1 MKTSPHT
8 NMPLYAILGLVLSL
22 LIALGAAFYYTHQKN
37 SIVLEKS
44 NDLRTISSLKAEQ
57 IVSWHRERLAD
68 ASVLIGNPFFEQ
80 AIATLRDNKLIQN
93 QQEDFNLYFQLIKKK
108 YAYQDI
114 ILADTAG
121 NHILGTIPGEDFL
134 DSTTAS
140 QIQYAIQSEKS
151 WFTDVYYCP
160 AHQSLHYDIIVPV
173 TYNDQ
178 PEAFVIILRND
189 PDDFLLPLINA
200 WPIPRQTAEN
210 QIVKKAGNDAVFINQ
225 PQLGFEPER
234 ISRVPL
240 TDTLSPAVKA
250 VRGFTGIVS
259 GVDYRNKKVL
269 THILPV
275 AETDWF
281 LISKIDQDEI
291 FAELKTRTAFIVITA
306 ILLIL
311 LAAASLATTYGFR
324 QRGYYKNLLLKQKEL
339 DTSESRNK
347 TTLYSIGDGVITTD
361 TKGHIQQINPV
372 AERLTGWT
380 EKEAIGRSIEEVF
393 QIVSENTG
401 EAADNPV
408 SKVLREG
415 NIVGLANH
423 TLLIDK
429 NGKKTPIADSG
440 APIKTHDGEILGVVL
455 VFRDQ
460 TEERAAQVALQ
471 QSEERFRSMIE
482 GAPVGI
488 FIQTDWKFAYLNPA
502 FKQLLKVN
510 HETDLV
516 GRPVMNHIHPEYHEI
531 VKERIRRLNE
541 KQLAVKETRQ
551 MRFLCA
557 DGTEVWVETIAEPF
571 RHKGKNGGLV
581 FVRDISQRIASER
594 ELLEKQE
601 AIKAQ
606 NEEYQSLNEE
616 YMALNEELKATNEN
630 LLVAVEK
637 AQESDRLKTAFLNN
651 LSHEI
656 RTPLNAIIGFSEFLG
671 QPEIDADE
679 QKKFISII
687 HKNGFQLAGIINDI
701 VNISTIEAGQE
712 TLRES
717 VADVHEI
724 LEHVYTQFKKSAE
737 AKHIQFT
744 YTSRLGSDERKV
756 YIDETKLTQVLGNLT
771 GNAIKFTDSGSVE
784 ILCRIKDNQL
794 YFSVKD
800 TGIGIPEEY
809 HDYVFERF
817 KQVEHKGDKL
827 YGGTGL
833 GLAISKAYVELM
845 DGEIWLES
853 APGQGTVFHFTI
865 AHRPVKSKKQ
875 TAMHQDEQLKS
886 KHQKTILI
894 VEDEFSNYFFLEIMF
909 NKMNITP
916 IVAKNGQEA
925 VDACKNNQDIDLVL
939 MDLKMPVLNGF
950 EATRQIKA
958 MRPDLPI
965 IAQTAYALSSDKH
978 KAMEAGCDDYLTKP
992 VKKED
997 LLATL
1002 ARYL

>member
-1 MKTSPHT
+1 MKTRPHT
-8 NMPLYAILGLVLSL
+8 NKPLYAIMGLVLSL
-22 LIALGAAFYYTHQKN
+22 LIALGALLYYTHQKN
-37 SIVLEKS
+37 SIVQEKS
-44 NDLRTISSLKAEQ
+44 NDLETISRLKAEQ

-68 ASVLIGNPFFEQ
+68 AGVLVGNPFFEQ
-80 AIATLRDNKLIQN
+80 SIAGLNDNSLPIKQHDN
-93 QQEDFNLYFQLIKKK
+93 FNLYFKLIKEK

-121 NHILGTIPGEDFL
+121 NHILGTIPGENFL

-140 QIQYAIQSEKS
+140 QIQYALQAGKS
-151 WFTDVYYCP
+151 WFTDIYYCP
-160 AHQSLHYDIIVPV
+160 THQGLHYDIIIPV
-173 TYNDQ
+173 SYNDQ
-178 PEAFVIILRND
+178 PEAYVIILRND
-189 PDDFLLPLINA
+189 PDDFLLPLVNT

-210 QIVKKAGNDAVFINQ
+210 IIAKKQGDDVVLINKRQ
-225 PQLGFEPER
+225 TGSESKRMSR
-234 ISRVPL
+234 IPL
-240 TDTLSPAVKA
+240 TDTLLPAVKA
-250 VRGFTGIVS
+250 IHGLTGINS

-269 THILPV
+269 SYIQPI

-291 FAELKTRTAFIVITA
+291 FAELKNRTAFIVITA

-311 LAAASLATTYGFR
+311 LTAASLAITYGFR
-324 QRGYYKNLLLKQKEL
+324 QRSYYKNLLLKQKEL
-339 DTSESRNK
+339 DSSESRNK

-361 TKGHIQQINPV
+361 TKGRIQQINPV
-372 AERLTGWT
+372 AEKLTAWT
-380 EKEAIGRSIEEVF
+380 EKEAIGRAIEEVF

-401 EAADNPV
+401 EVADNPV

-415 NIVGLANH
+415 SIVGLANH

-429 NGKKTPIADSG
+429 KGKKIPIADSG
-440 APIKTHDGEILGVVL
+440 APIKTNDGEILGVVL

-460 TEERAAQVALQ
+460 TEERAAQIALQ

-488 FIQTDWKFAYLNPA
+488 FIQTEWKFAYLNPA
-502 FKQLLKVN
+502 FKELLKVT
-510 HETDLV
+510 HETEMV
-516 GRPVMNHIHPEYHEI
+516 GRPVMDYIHPQYHVI
-531 VKERIRRLNE
+531 VKERIRQLNE
-541 KQLAVKETRQ
+541 KLLSVKEPHQ

-557 DGTEVWVETIAEPF
+557 DGTEVWVETVAEPF
-571 RHKGKNGGLV
+571 RHKAKHGGLV
-581 FVRDISQRIASER
+581 FVRDISRRKEFER

-671 QPEIDADE
+671 QPELAPEE
-679 QKKFISII
+679 QHRFISII

-717 VADVHEI
+717 VADVHDI
-724 LEHVYTQFKKSAE
+724 LENVYMQFKKSALD
-737 AKHIQFT
+737 KQLQFT
-744 YTSRLGSDERKV
+744 HTSRLGSDEGKV
-756 YIDETKLTQVLGNLT
+756 YTDETKLTQILGNLT

-784 ILCRIKDNQL
+784 ILCQVTDNKL
-794 YFSVKD
+794 HFSVID

-809 HDYVFERF
+809 HNFVFERF
-817 KQVEHKGDKL
+817 KQVEPKGDKL

-845 DGEIWLES
+845 NGEIWLES
-853 APGQGTVFHFTI
+853 APGKGTAFHFTI
-865 AHRPVKSKKQ
+865 AHKPVKSKKQ
-875 TAMHQDEQLKS
+875 TTMQAAEQLKS
-886 KHQKTILI
+886 KQQKTILI

-909 NKMNITP
+909 NKMNIIP

-925 VDACKNNQDIDLVL
+925 IDACKNNKDIDLVL